1 MFFPISFI
9 QATEGGNSQ
18 GKGMPLGFKYIE
30 GISKKTIVLQV
41 FGKNRENESTVE
53 ACQTSVT
60 SPSADQKNE

>member
-1 MFFPISFI
+1 
-9 QATEGGNSQ
+9 
-18 GKGMPLGFKYIE
+18 MPLGFKYIE

-53 ACQTSVT
+53 ACQISIT